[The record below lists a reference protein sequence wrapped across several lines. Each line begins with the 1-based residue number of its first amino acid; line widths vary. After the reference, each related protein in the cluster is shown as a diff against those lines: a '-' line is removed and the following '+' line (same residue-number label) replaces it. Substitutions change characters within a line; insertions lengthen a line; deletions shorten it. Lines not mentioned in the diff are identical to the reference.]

1 MHKGNEADKLGGSRC
16 GDLTAADACKAMHP
30 PKQKKKISVQFVDK

>member
-16 GDLTAADACKAMHP
+16 TDLTATDACKAMHP
-30 PKQKKKISVQFVDK
+30 PKQKKENFVQFVEK